1 MTDTYEGPATLV
13 IGTEETAVMAVLHAP
28 GGGTAPGNW
37 TGTVQADGLQ
47 TSFWPAVQSGG
58 VEIRMPDGRRGTAQI
73 DMDAESG
80 NATVS
85 GTGPAP
91 F

>member
-1 MTDTYEGPATLV
+1 MTDMYEGPATLV
-13 IGTEETAVMAVLHAP
+13 IGIEQTPVMAALRTDGDSGA
-28 GGGTAPGNW
+28 GGW
-37 TGTVQADGLQ
+37 SGTVRADGLQ

-58 VEIRMPDGRRGTAQI
+58 VELRMPDGRRGTARI

-80 NATVS
+80 SARLD
-85 GTGPAP
+85 GDGQAP

>member
-1 MTDTYEGPATLV
+1 MTDTYTYEGPATLV
-13 IGTEETAVMAVLHAP
+13 INGDETAVMAVLHAA
-28 GGGTAPGNW
+28 GATGHWSGTIH
-37 TGTVQADGLQ
+37 ADGLQ

-58 VEIRMPDGRRGTAQI
+58 VELRMPDGRRGAAQI

-80 NATVS
+80 SATV
-85 GTGPAP
+85 GGDGPAP